1 VLYREYK
8 KPFKSLLLE
17 SIGDLMEEMGED
29 FNIPM
34 APPGEI
40 MSRAIFELSYQEV
53 FLDLLLKK
61 LEEKGILKAEEFKNE
76 IQREI
81 EQNYGFYLDK
91 YYAER

>member
-1 VLYREYK
+1 MYKEYK

-17 SIGDLMEEMGED
+17 SIGDLMEEMGDD

-34 APPGEI
+34 APPSEV
-40 MSRAIFELSYQEV
+40 MSRVIFELSYQEV

-81 EQNYGFYLDK
+81 EQNYGYYLDK
-91 YYAER
+91 YYAGR

>member
-1 VLYREYK
+1 
-8 KPFKSLLLE
+8 
-17 SIGDLMEEMGED
+17 
-29 FNIPM
+29 M

-81 EQNYGFYLDK
+81 EQNYGYYLDK
-91 YYAER
+91 YYAGR

>member
-1 VLYREYK
+1 
-8 KPFKSLLLE
+8 
-17 SIGDLMEEMGED
+17 
-29 FNIPM
+29 M

>member
-53 FLDLLLKK
+53 FLDLQ
-61 LEEKGILKAEEFKNE
+61 FKNE